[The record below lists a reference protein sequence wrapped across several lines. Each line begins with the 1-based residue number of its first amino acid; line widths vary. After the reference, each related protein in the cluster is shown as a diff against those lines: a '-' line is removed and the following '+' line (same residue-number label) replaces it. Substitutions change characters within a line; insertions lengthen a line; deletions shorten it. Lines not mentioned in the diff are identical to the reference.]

1 VVASTIQSGPPQPI
15 VGSRWTTIVFGVPL
29 APDASFQPV
38 GLTFRSSAFA
48 RAASS
53 PRFVLAVE
61 AAGIR
66 HRYIRPRRLQHN
78 GKMPVLSI
86 TDPDRGTEG
95 QS

>member
-1 VVASTIQSGPPQPI
+1 MPVEFNVTLQDRPG
-15 VGSRWTTIVFGVPL
+15 TL
-29 APDASFQPV
+29 ARLGQMLGEPEFPEP
-38 GLTFRSSAFA
+38 T
-48 RAASS
+48 
-53 PRFVLAVE
+53 AVE